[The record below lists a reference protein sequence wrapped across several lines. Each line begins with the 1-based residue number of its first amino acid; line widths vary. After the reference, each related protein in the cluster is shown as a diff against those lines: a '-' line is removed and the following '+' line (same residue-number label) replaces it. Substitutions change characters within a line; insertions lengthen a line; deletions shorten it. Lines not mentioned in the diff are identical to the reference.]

1 MFKESAWRLAT
12 QFAVTIM
19 AVLTSVIV
27 NRLLGPT
34 NKGMYVIVTLAT
46 GTILRFGG
54 LGLSSAIA
62 YHVAKKTFARE
73 QVWTF
78 VIVFSVLWGLILG
91 LVGAVIFALLPGE
104 ALKLDSVGTV
114 FLYAGALSLF
124 SNLAVVYL
132 RYYILGGQQFGLF
145 NRMDILRNALGF
157 VFPVVLLVALR
168 DKLVAMYL
176 AWLCTPILMMIIL
189 GWVSWAPCPLRDVP
203 WKAMVR
209 THLAYGL
216 KNYVAQLLQFFN
228 YRLDRFVLNFFMGA
242 TQVGLYSVAV
252 SLGEYV
258 WQLSNAVQTVLFP
271 KVAAADEERATI
283 MTARANRNTV
293 FLSAIAALG
302 LGLFGYWIIDL
313 LYGEE
318 FLPAYQGLLW
328 LLPGVVAFSAVKIL
342 YSDLAARGR
351 PEIGSYFTGGAIVAT
366 LLFDF
371 LLIPRSGLVGAAQAS
386 TLAYSSAAVI
396 CTVLYVKITGV
407 HVRLLFLPQRE
418 DFRAY
423 ARLVSRAG
431 HITAGKL
438 MKAK

>member
-1 MFKESAWRLAT
+1 VFKESVWRLFT
-12 QFAVTIM
+12 QFVVTIM
-19 AVLTSVIV
+19 AVLSSIVV

-54 LGLSSAIA
+54 LGLSAAIA

-78 VIVFSVLWGLILG
+78 VVVFSVGWGLILG
-91 LVGAVIFALLPGE
+91 LVGIVVFALLPGE
-104 ALKLDSVGTV
+104 VLKLDSVGKL
-114 FLYAGALSLF
+114 FLYVGALSLF

-132 RYYILGGQQFGLF
+132 RYYILGNQQFGLF
-145 NRMDILRNALGF
+145 NRMDILRNVLSF
-157 VFPVVLLVALR
+157 VFPVALLVVLP

-176 AWLCTPILMMIIL
+176 AWLFTPILMMIAL
-189 GWVSWAPCPLRDVP
+189 AWLTRAPCPMREVP
-203 WKAMVR
+203 WKAMIRV
-209 THLAYGL
+209 HLAYGL

-228 YRLDRFVLNFFMGA
+228 YRLDRFVLNFFLGA
-242 TQVGLYSVAV
+242 TQVGLYSVSV

-271 KVAAADEERATI
+271 KVAATDEKRATV

-293 FLSAIAALG
+293 FLSSIAALG

-386 TLAYSSAAVI
+386 TLAYSCAAVI
-396 CTVLYVKITGV
+396 CTVLYVRITGV
-407 HVRLLFLPQRE
+407 QIRLLFLPQRE

-431 HITAGKL
+431 HVTTGRL
-438 MKAK
+438 LKAK